1 MKRQSGSIR
10 IILFGALLTLCGTLS
25 AAPSEGRF
33 ERGLTAF
40 RAGDFGA
47 ACRFFE
53 EARRGGLDT
62 PALDYNLGVCHYRL
76 SNYRQ
81 AREAFERVAVHPPLK
96 TLAHY
101 NLGLVALDVGDR
113 SAAGRWFSLVSR
125 NSSDPKLKTL
135 AESQLEGLR
144 KPPADSW
151 IAAVSAGGGYDDNL
165 VDPIN
170 EAGTSTSDWFL
181 EAYAFALGPLSG
193 TIKDGVKADATVFA
207 TRYQDLSAYD
217 LTFWQGGV
225 AIARPL
231 TGWDTEAGV
240 QLEQSTLDGDDYLR
254 GVSAV
259 FTGDSAL
266 KGPWQLR
273 LRYRHTRFDALSSR
287 YDQLEGSRD
296 RLEARGRRQVD
307 DRRLTLLYRLDRND
321 RNDLRTSTTFT
332 SYSPVRHTF
341 RGGYDT
347 LVAPNWNLQTEL
359 EYRTS
364 RYSDDNVLADES
376 TIRRE
381 EDRYRADLRL
391 SRRLDK
397 RWRVVGRYE
406 FTDNRAN
413 LDRYDYTRNL
423 YTVNLTA
430 AF

>member
-1 MKRQSGSIR
+1 MKRPSRSIR
-10 IILFGALLTLCGTLS
+10 AILLGALLVLGGVLN
-25 AAPSEGRF
+25 AAPPEERF
-33 ERGLTAF
+33 ERGLAAF

-47 ACRFFE
+47 ACRSFE

-113 SAAGRWFSLVSR
+113 SAADRWFSLVSR
-125 NSSDPKLKTL
+125 NSSDPRLQTL
-135 AESQLEGLR
+135 AKSQLESLR
-144 KPPADSW
+144 NPPADSW
-151 IAAVSAGGGYDDNL
+151 IAAVSVGSGYDDNL
-165 VDPIN
+165 VDPIDK
-170 EAGTSTSDWFL
+170 AGTSTSDWFL
-181 EAYAFALGPLSG
+181 EAYAFALGPLRG

-207 TRYQDLSAYD
+207 TRYQDISAYD

-225 AIARPL
+225 AVARPL

-240 QLEQSTLDGDDYLR
+240 QLEQSTLNDDDYLR

-266 KGPWQLR
+266 EGPWQVR
-273 LRYRHTRFDALSSR
+273 LRYRHNRFDALSSR

-296 RLEARGRRQVD
+296 RLEARGRRQMD
-307 DRRLTLLYRLDRND
+307 DRRLTLLYRFDRND

-341 RGGYDT
+341 RGGYDA
-347 LVAPNWNLQTEL
+347 LVAPNWNLQAEL

-364 RYSDDNVLADES
+364 RYSDENVLADNS
-376 TIRRE
+376 TVRRE
-381 EDRYRADLRL
+381 EDRYRADFRL

-397 RWRVVGRYE
+397 TWRIVSRYE
-406 FTDNRAN
+406 FTDNQAN

-423 YTVNLTA
+423 YAVNLTA